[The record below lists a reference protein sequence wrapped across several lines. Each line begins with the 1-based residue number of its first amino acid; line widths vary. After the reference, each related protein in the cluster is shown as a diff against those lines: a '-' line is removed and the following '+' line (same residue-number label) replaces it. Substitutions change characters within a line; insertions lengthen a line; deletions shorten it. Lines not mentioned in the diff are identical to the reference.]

1 MSDRAGKSNEE
12 RFPKRRDSEGRMLCR
27 MCGARTLDN
36 RHTFCSP
43 RCLRD
48 FFMQTDWSH
57 VREVVYVRDGGICMK
72 CGRRVT
78 KKNFH
83 VDHVIPISKG
93 GDEWD
98 LNNLELSCPDCNL
111 QKSTREEIE
120 YVVLKR

>member
-1 MSDRAGKSNEE
+1 
-12 RFPKRRDSEGRMLCR
+12 
-27 MCGARTLDN
+27 
-36 RHTFCSP
+36 
-43 RCLRD
+43 
-48 FFMQTDWSH
+48 
-57 VREVVYVRDGGICMK
+57 MK

-83 VDHVIPISKG
+83 VDHIIPISKG

>member
-1 MSDRAGKSNEE
+1 
-12 RFPKRRDSEGRMLCR
+12 

-98 LNNLELSCPDCNL
+98 LNTLELSCPDCNL